1 MNKSNPHKHYM
12 LRDQARE
19 LVGYMTEQFDRCG
32 VKYYICGSYRRGA
45 DLVGD
50 LDFLII
56 NSDLDLVSTILHN
69 IENDDSICINI
80 KFLAE
85 GTQKVKVEYSAE
97 GEGIIEIDFRAIIPC
112 QLGSML
118 LHFTGPREFNIKMR
132 RKALSQ
138 GWSLNEYGL
147 HKLDGSEDF
156 TSSDEA
162 DIFIKLGMNYVEPE
176 KRR

>member
-1 MNKSNPHKHYM
+1 MDKGNPHKHYM

-45 DLVGD
+45 KMVGD

-56 NSDLDLVSTILHN
+56 DDTLYLVSTILHN
-69 IENDDSICINI
+69 IENDSIGINI

-85 GTQKVKVEYSAE
+85 GDKKIKIEYSAE
-97 GEGIIEIDFRAIIPC
+97 YEGVIEIDFRAIMPG

-132 RKALSQ
+132 RKARSQ

-156 TSSDEA
+156 TSSNEA
-162 DIFIKLGMNYVEPE
+162 DIFLKLGMDYVEPE
-176 KRR
+176 NRR